1 MTVRVTELKRENI
14 FFHWSTTYSQNRKQL
29 LMHEQGVKCA
39 RSCIILFQDNSKQC
53 SYNRDLFVYQMS
65 EYLIQLYYLFMHPIS
80 LQIDFSN
87 YVYLFSMMAYQNV
100 FFTLKI
106 GSYRCMTNLKFF
118 APWILVGWNI
128 LSRFIRFTRKF
139 RHAVHFNGCFENFV

>member
-1 MTVRVTELKRENI
+1 MTVRVTELKRKKI

-65 EYLIQLYYLFMHPIS
+65 EYLISIVLFVYASFQFADWLFQLRLFIKHDGLAKCIFYTSNWIIQVYDKPEILCVLDSGWLEYSFPLYS
-80 LQIDFSN
+80 L
-87 YVYLFSMMAYQNV
+87 Y
-100 FFTLKI
+100 
-106 GSYRCMTNLKFF
+106 
-118 APWILVGWNI
+118 
-128 LSRFIRFTRKF
+128 
-139 RHAVHFNGCFENFV
+139 

>member
-1 MTVRVTELKRENI
+1 MNRVSSVLDPALFCFRTIRSNA
-14 FFHWSTTYSQNRKQL
+14 HTTGICLFTRCLN
-29 LMHEQGVKCA
+29 
-39 RSCIILFQDNSKQC
+39 ILF
-53 SYNRDLFVYQMS
+53 
-65 EYLIQLYYLFMHPIS
+65 QLYYLFMHPFS

-100 FFTLKI
+100 FFTLQI

>member
-1 MTVRVTELKRENI
+1 MNRVSSVLDPAL
-14 FFHWSTTYSQNRKQL
+14 FFFRTIRSNAHTTGICLFTRCLN
-29 LMHEQGVKCA
+29 
-39 RSCIILFQDNSKQC
+39 ILF
-53 SYNRDLFVYQMS
+53 
-65 EYLIQLYYLFMHPIS
+65 QLYYLFMHPIS

-118 APWILVGWNI
+118 APRILVGWNI